1 MAEAKKVCSSLIEDM
16 KPGIRVFLQPAFSPR
31 CPMSFLP
38 GAKRFY
44 NPSDFRLQKAPKN
57 VFQLI
62 GISLFAHGT
71 DPVLDC
77 FIDVK

>member
-1 MAEAKKVCSSLIEDM
+1 
-16 KPGIRVFLQPAFSPR
+16 
-31 CPMSFLP
+31 MSFLP